1 VPCVEIRAGLGDID
15 TKGPLGMY
23 YAQGQNFTFTMNMGA
38 GARRNFNP
46 RHAATAGL
54 NVMHISTNHLSAPQ
68 YSNYGINVYGRMWG
82 LDIDLRRHSR
92 HSEP

>member
-1 VPCVEIRAGLGDID
+1 LKSAPASETSTPKDLLACI
-15 TKGPLGMY
+15 

-38 GARRNFNP
+38 GARHNFNP

-54 NVMHISTNHLSAPQ
+54 NWMHISNNHLSAPR
-68 YSNYGINVYGRMWG
+68 YLNYGINVYGPMWG

-92 HSEP
+92 RSEP